1 MRLSTALLLALVP
14 AYAASMAL
22 KPRQSDSTVH
32 FPTPHLFLHDGL
44 TSQCAPSYTG
54 KFQLA
59 IGTDDE
65 TGTAMTM
72 TDGQAVNQIPDG
84 QPQAVSQIADG
95 QPQASQIKDGQVQ
108 APAVTQISDGQPQA
122 PPTVS
127 QISDGQPQAPSV
139 TQISDGQPQ
148 GSKTK
153 RQAACASGYLTL
165 TLSNGTLLD
174 QGGRFGYI
182 AGGNNQFQFDNPV
195 QAGGYGQFDFSICA
209 NGTIAWN
216 GSTDWWKCDSG
227 AGYYNLYNAEIS
239 PDACQPCKF
248 LALACT

>member
-1 MRLSTALLLALVP
+1 
-14 AYAASMAL
+14 
-22 KPRQSDSTVH
+22 
-32 FPTPHLFLHDGL
+32 
-44 TSQCAPSYTG
+44 
-54 KFQLA
+54 
-59 IGTDDE
+59 
-65 TGTAMTM
+65 MTM
-72 TDGQAVNQIPDG
+72 TDGQAVNQISDG
-84 QPQAVSQIADG
+84 QPQGVSQISDG

-139 TQISDGQPQ
+139 TEISDHQPQ
-148 GSKTK
+148 SSKTK

-165 TLSNGTLLD
+165 TLNNGTLLD
-174 QGGRFGYI
+174 QDGRYGYI

-195 QAGGYGQFDFSICA
+195 QAGGYGQYDFSVCA

-227 AGYYNLYNAEIS
+227 AGFYNLYNAEIS

>member
-1 MRLSTALLLALVP
+1 VTNGIECAD
-14 AYAASMAL
+14 AY
-22 KPRQSDSTVH
+22 
-32 FPTPHLFLHDGL
+32 DGM
-44 TSQCAPSYTG
+44 
-54 KFQLA
+54 FQLS

-65 TGTAMTM
+65 TGTAMSM
-72 TDGQAVNQIPDG
+72 KDGQAVNQITDG

-127 QISDGQPQAPSV
+127 QINDGQPQAPAV

-148 GSKTK
+148 ATKTK
-153 RQAACASGYLTL
+153 RQAACASGFLTL
-165 TLSNGTLLD
+165 TLSNGSLID
-174 QGGRFGYI
+174 QDGRYGYI

-195 QAGGYGQFDFSICA
+195 QARGIGQFDFSICS

-227 AGYYNLYNAEIS
+227 AGFFNLYNAEIS

>member
-1 MRLSTALLLALVP
+1 LS
-14 AYAASMAL
+14 
-22 KPRQSDSTVH
+22 
-32 FPTPHLFLHDGL
+32 
-44 TSQCAPSYTG
+44 
-54 KFQLA
+54 
-59 IGTDDE
+59 IGTDDD
-65 TGTAMTM
+65 TGTAMTEK
-72 TDGQAVNQIPDG
+72 DGQAVNQISDG
-84 QPQAVSQIADG
+84 QPQGVSQIADG

-127 QISDGQPQAPSV
+127 QISDGQPQAPPAV

-148 GSKTK
+148 APPTVSQIADGQPQAPPAVTQISDGQPQAPSVTQISDAQPQSAKTK
-153 RQAACASGYLTL
+153 RQAACAAGFLTL
-165 TLSNGTLLD
+165 TLNNGTLLD
-174 QGGRFGYI
+174 QDGRFGYI

-195 QAGGYGQFDFSICA
+195 QAGGIGQFDFSICA

-227 AGYYNLYNAEIS
+227 AGFFNLYNAEIS